1 MTDRPDSR
9 RTPLPSPSGANGPT
23 PSRRMGNFTPIDRT
37 PVRDTYGRQVGDFRT
52 FAARHNPP
60 QLRRL
65 NRPEH
70 SAEWHEMSISPDN
83 DLVSSPSQQDSP
95 PRLALSRSQY
105 SEALSNPQ
113 GAPISILQ
121 EIERDLDDQIRD
133 LQAVIRNNQEQLLRV
148 RRHHGIVI
156 GIIRNANGR
165 IRRVYGVRA
174 RSPLTQEDNFTPGRI
189 FHEHRTPANTPAPVR
204 TPDSMYR
211 TPNSRQRRYTSDG
224 SRRFLK
230 EKEKIKF

>member
-37 PVRDTYGRQVGDFRT
+37 PARDTYGRQVGDFRT
-52 FAARHNPP
+52 FAARHTQHAPP

-83 DLVSSPSQQDSP
+83 GLVSSPSQQVSP
-95 PRLALSRSQY
+95 PRLALTPSQY

-113 GAPISILQ
+113 AAPISILQ

-133 LQAVIRNNQEQLLRV
+133 LQAVILNNQELLLRV
-148 RRHHGIVI
+148 RLSLIHI
-156 GIIRNANGR
+156 
-165 IRRVYGVRA
+165 
-174 RSPLTQEDNFTPGRI
+174 
-189 FHEHRTPANTPAPVR
+189 
-204 TPDSMYR
+204 
-211 TPNSRQRRYTSDG
+211 
-224 SRRFLK
+224 
-230 EKEKIKF
+230 